1 MPEADVDLAGNEF
14 TDLVDLEVCR
24 THAHEQ
30 TKTWI

>member
-1 MPEADVDLAGNEF
+1 MPEVDVNLAGNEF
-14 TDLVDLEVCR
+14 TNPMDLEVRR